1 MGYLDSK
8 VLESLMIATEGIKN
22 PNDQIKNNI
31 PLIKSI
37 TSKIINQTK
46 EKYHDIQFNCV
57 IKNSNNNVYFDVFR
71 DQNILNENNEK
82 YKEANKCINSLRL
95 KIERAISNN
104 SKLRI
109 DGLFLCL
116 VEDTK
121 NENRITIRYER

>member
-1 MGYLDSK
+1 MEYFDSK

-82 YKEANKCINSLRL
+82 Y
-95 KIERAISNN
+95 
-104 SKLRI
+104 
-109 DGLFLCL
+109 
-116 VEDTK
+116 T
-121 NENRITIRYER
+121 

>member
-1 MGYLDSK
+1 MKFTDYK
-8 VLESLMIATEGIKN
+8 CLESLLIATEGIET

-37 TSKIINQTK
+37 TSKIIEQAK
-46 EKYHDIQFNCV
+46 EKYKNIQFNCV
-57 IKNSNNNVYFDVFR
+57 IKNSNNIVYFDVFR

-95 KIERAISNN
+95 KLERAISNN
-104 SKLRI
+104 SKLQI
-109 DGLFLCL
+109 NGFFLCL

-121 NENRITIRYER
+121 NENRIVIRYER